1 MLLMA
6 LGAML
11 VEARRLI
18 GLTAAEVGSDA
29 LAVVKDLDHA
39 RRGANLDPFA
49 GEGVRDTV
57 KMAVELDV
65 VVDVDA
71 RLSPVMQ
78 LKAFG
83 GERRQRGPIQFGKQR
98 GPRARP
104 LAKRPLVEL
113 FH

>member
-6 LGAML
+6 LRAML

-18 GLTAAEVGSDA
+18 GLMAAEVGSDA
-29 LAVVKDLDHA
+29 LAAVKDLDQA

-49 GEGVRDTV
+49 GERVRNTIKV
-57 KMAVELDV
+57 AFELDV
-65 VVDVDA
+65 VVDINA

-83 GERRQRGPIQFGKQR
+83 AERRQRGPIQLGKQR

-104 LAKRPLVEL
+104 LAKRPLVE
-113 FH
+113 FIH